1 MPGYQTIDAC
11 YTLGEHHY
19 VIRSLLDQQQ
29 FADPQGLAAAAGIS
43 SAQWPLFGLVWPSAR
58 ILADAMQHMA
68 IDGLRILE
76 VGCGLALASLV
87 LHGRSGN
94 ITASDCHP
102 LAGSFLEENLRLNQL
117 PAMEYQVGNWK
128 VTCPELGKF
137 DLIIASDVLYDRE
150 LPELLAL
157 FIDAHA
163 ASPVSVIILDPDR
176 GNRQH
181 FRRAM
186 VNLGF
191 VVTMVP
197 AERFQR
203 SGESYRGHYV
213 NCYRT

>member
-1 MPGYQTIDAC
+1 MPGYQTIEAC
-11 YTLGEHHY
+11 YTLGDSHF

-29 FADPQGLAAAAGIS
+29 YADPQGLAAAAGIS

-58 ILADAMQHMA
+58 ILADAMQSVN
-68 IDGLRILE
+68 IKGLRILE

-87 LHGRSGN
+87 LHGRAGN

-117 PAMEYQVGNWK
+117 PAMEYQSGNWK
-128 VTCPELGKF
+128 LKCPELGEF

-176 GNRQH
+176 GNRNP

-191 VVTMVP
+191 VVTIEP
-197 AERFQR
+197 AKRFQG
-203 SGESYRGHYV
+203 SGEAYHGHYLH
-213 NCYRT
+213 CHRP